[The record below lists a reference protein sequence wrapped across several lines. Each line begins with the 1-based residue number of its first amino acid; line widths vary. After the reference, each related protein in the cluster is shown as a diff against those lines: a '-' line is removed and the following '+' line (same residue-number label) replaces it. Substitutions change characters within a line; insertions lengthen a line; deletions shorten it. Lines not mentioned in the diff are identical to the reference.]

1 MWCNNCEQDV
11 PGIASLAES
20 EEVICCARCGE
31 SLSGEC
37 EAGDSVSEAT
47 VQAVDSA
54 TSDFDSY
61 DMPSW
66 DDWELDE
73 KLYDVD
79 RLLSEI
85 GTSTASGPNQQL
97 AADAAHWPPQ
107 SADALAEHPL
117 VVAARKQAEA
127 KKPRRQKRSSW
138 LAWLVLGFS
147 LMTFVCGSVLL
158 GWSFFTD
165 KTALW
170 RVGMP
175 LSLLGQAG
183 LLIGLI
189 LQLEGLWQ
197 NDHEATD
204 TLDDLDEQVQEL
216 RQAAA
221 MLNATHSRPGQSFYL
236 HMAEGASPHLMLA
249 DLKSQLDLLAV
260 QLEKQRR

>member
-1 MWCNNCEQDV
+1 MWCDNCQQNV
-11 PGIASLAES
+11 PGIASVAQS
-20 EEVICCARCGE
+20 EEIVCCARCGE
-31 SLSGEC
+31 ALRDEAAPGALPQAEAAHLAITGE
-37 EAGDSVSEAT
+37 
-47 VQAVDSA
+47 
-54 TSDFDSY
+54 SDLG

-79 RLLSEI
+79 RLLSEL
-85 GTSTASGPNQQL
+85 GTVSSTPSAAKGPH
-97 AADAAHWPPQ
+97 AGVG
-107 SADALAEHPL
+107 STEHPL
-117 VVAARKQAEA
+117 AVVARQKAAA
-127 KKPRRQKRSSW
+127 KKPRRRKRSSW
-138 LAWLVLGFS
+138 LAWFVLSLS

-165 KTALW
+165 KTFLW
-170 RVGMP
+170 RIGMP
-175 LSLLGQAG
+175 LSLVGQAG
-183 LLIGLI
+183 LLLGLI

-197 NDHEATD
+197 NDHEATE
-204 TLDDLDEQVQEL
+204 TLDELDEQIHEL

>member
-1 MWCNNCEQDV
+1 MWCDNCQQDV
-11 PGIASLAES
+11 PGIASLVEN
-20 EEVICCARCGE
+20 EEIVCCARCGE
-31 SLSGEC
+31 SLSTASSAENSAAEQEPALAAVGE
-37 EAGDSVSEAT
+37 V
-47 VQAVDSA
+47 
-54 TSDFDSY
+54 DSY

-79 RLLSEI
+79 RLLSEV
-85 GTSTASGPNQQL
+85 GVGPTRNISPE
-97 AADAAHWPPQ
+97 AAQWPPQ

-117 VVAARKQAEA
+117 VMAARKKAAE
-127 KKPRRQKRSSW
+127 KKPRRQRRSSW
-138 LAWLVLGFS
+138 VAWLVLSLS

-158 GWSFFTD
+158 GWSFFSE
-165 KTALW
+165 KVLLW
-170 RVGMP
+170 RVGLP
-175 LSLLGQAG
+175 LSLVGQAG

-197 NDHEATD
+197 NDNEATE
-204 TLDDLDEQVQEL
+204 TLDDLDEQIHEL

-221 MLNATHSRPGQSFYL
+221 MLNATHSRAGQSFYL

-260 QLEKQRR
+260 QLEKGRR